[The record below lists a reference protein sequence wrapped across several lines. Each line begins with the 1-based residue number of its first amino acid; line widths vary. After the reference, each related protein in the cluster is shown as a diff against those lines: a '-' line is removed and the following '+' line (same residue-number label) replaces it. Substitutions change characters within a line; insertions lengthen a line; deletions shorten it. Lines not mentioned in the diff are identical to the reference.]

1 MPYARNSELPKAIRN
16 VLPEEAQTL
25 FRNVVNSVLESNP
38 NDEELAFATAW
49 SALKDAGWE
58 KDPAT
63 GKWKKVEKRAT
74 SFEDLPLAP
83 RDREWD
89 ADQAELRI
97 RAWASSD
104 GSGDKSTIDWE
115 KYRQAY
121 FWYDQSNPEN
131 FGSYKLPFADIID
144 GELMAVPRAIFTAA
158 GVMQG
163 AMGGVDIPAED
174 IESVK
179 DHIARYYAKM
189 REEWGDDNVI
199 VPWERVNKSDHS
211 FEYRS
216 NIVKVN
222 SEERIVTGIVLKPN
236 VEDLQGDIVS
246 EEEIRK
252 AMFSFME
259 WFGTLGYM
267 HKDYNRNLKL
277 IENYQAPQD
286 LTFTIGGERVIVKKG
301 TWLMTVK
308 VNDDEIWEKVRAG
321 EITGFSVKGYGVRT
335 PV

>member
-1 MPYARNSELPKAIRN
+1 MPYARNSELPEPIRN

-58 KDPAT
+58 KDPET
-63 GKWKKVEKRAT
+63 GRWRKIEKRAT
-74 SFEDLPLAP
+74 TFRDLPLAP
-83 RDREWD
+83 RDYDWD
-89 ADQAELRI
+89 AGVAEGRI
-97 RAWASSD
+97 RKWASSD
-104 GSGDKSTIDWE
+104 SSGEKDTIDWE
-115 KYRQAY
+115 KYGQAF
-121 FWYDQSNPEN
+121 FWYDADNPEN
-131 FGSYKLPFADIID
+131 FGSYKLPFGDIID
-144 GELMAVPRAIFTAA
+144 GRLMAVPRAVFAAA

-163 AMGGVDIPAED
+163 AMGGVDIPSED
-174 IESVK
+174 VEPVK
-179 DHIARYYAKM
+179 NHIARYYAKM

-199 VPWERVNKSDHS
+199 VPWERVNKSDNS

-222 SEERIVTGIVLKPN
+222 QEERIVTGVVLKPN
-236 VEDLQGDIVS
+236 EEDLQGDIVS

-259 WFGTLGYM
+259 WFGTIGYM

-286 LTFTIGGERVIVKKG
+286 LTFTVGDETVVVKKG

-308 VNDDEIWEKVRAG
+308 VNDDEIWEKVKAG